1 MKKTMSAPAQS
12 RTNTRIPSLI
22 GVYDYTVV
30 LTYAGM
36 LAAFLGLLMLMDRRF
51 DQAVFCL
58 MAAGIC
64 DMFDGAVAATK
75 DRSPAEKAFGIQI
88 DSLSDLISFGVLP
101 ALFVYRLSEG
111 SRTAGLLAALYVLC
125 ALIRLAW
132 FNTAETERQAAEC
145 GRRRSYL
152 GLPVTTIAVLL
163 PLLYLA
169 YHLAWV
175 RTRAA
180 FPAEM
185 PHSSACCCSCSSA
198 STVWASTA
206 APADWLCKAWSTAS
220 SSSCRSRSARSR
232 S

>member
-36 LAAFLGLLMLMDRRF
+36 LAAFLGILMLMDRRF

-180 FPAEM
+180 FPALLLL
-185 PHSSACCCSCSSA
+185 
-198 STVWASTA
+198 TGTA
-206 APADWLCKAWSTAS
+206 FLLPFRVKKPGLPGKIGLVVVGVVEAAGLFFFLGGDLI
-220 SSSCRSRSARSR
+220 
-232 S
+232 